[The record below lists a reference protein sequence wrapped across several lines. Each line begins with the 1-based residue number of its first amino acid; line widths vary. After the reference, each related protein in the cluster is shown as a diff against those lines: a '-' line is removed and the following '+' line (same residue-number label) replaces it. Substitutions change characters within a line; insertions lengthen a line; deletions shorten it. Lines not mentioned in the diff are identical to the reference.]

1 MYVLGRERPANTH
14 LAAHTNNELVKVF
27 WLIPPYA
34 LFTLAFGGSIVPK
47 LNL

>member
-1 MYVLGRERPANTH
+1 MYVLGRERPANAY
-14 LAAHTNNELVKVF
+14 LAAHTNIAFVKVF